1 MGRVLR
7 SLGKQDPEQ
16 VWAWALGREAGCA
29 LGPTIFQLCDLGQ
42 VQSPSPSLSFFTYET
57 RASTSG
63 TRGLMFGGDCDKLQV
78 DKRGELAPPCPP
90 YPRKT
95 HRAGLWERAHGTVR
109 RPLPTPFPQ
118 ASPHFAQR
126 DDRKVTFF
134 PSLHSYLFL
143 GLLWTEKC
151 IKVQGQDS
159 LPCPSTY
166 R

>member
-1 MGRVLR
+1 MHLALPSSSCVTLAKFKALLQALVSSPTKRGHRPQ
-7 SLGKQDPEQ
+7 GPE
-16 VWAWALGREAGCA
+16 VSCLVVTVINCRWIKG
-29 LGPTIFQLCDLGQ
+29 
-42 VQSPSPSLSFFTYET
+42 
-57 RASTSG
+57 
-63 TRGLMFGGDCDKLQV
+63 
-78 DKRGELAPPCPP
+78 GELAPPCPP